1 MPNPYR
7 KVCPSCSR
15 VFTHPPAYTCHVKAA
30 SCGGQVPGSSKPP
43 SKLAPPA
50 GATAAL
56 PAVRPAVG
64 PPAKADGTKADGTK
78 AEAAKQSAGAARS
91 GMPLFFK
98 QLESELL
105 TSEIQFKDAKEQ
117 AAYVKDMAR
126 VKEQNKLT
134 SDNIVVDFGWEPTD
148 NKQKRP
154 RESAS
159 WNAPA
164 AHKFSEDST
173 EDSSDFERSDEENGP
188 APQPAPVRPSKAS
201 PVAAKS
207 PTNKPA
213 AGSDGIDT
221 KYAALI
227 AKLTTTPDEA
237 RLAAMSL
244 DDLRF
249 LLRKNGTSSHNMLKM
264 PVVRCRPRASSTPPL
279 LPTACGHQTDS
290 PTHCLP
296 NVQVSTLARIASTT
310 GLKASVDLTSEP
322 TGRKRQRSA
331 PLSHGSAP
339 TEKKRAADSGGR
351 AASPAG
357 PAVVPS
363 RSSKRER
370 KHTQLGS
377 DYVDP
382 STIDQGYFHA
392 SIGDRSGTGDA
403 AADKKKKKKVS
414 QKLVAQSKLDEVM
427 SKYSSLD
434 SGFASPFQQQSKGKI
449 SSARHAC
456 PGGPL
461 PMRPRALMMYVL
473 RLTLRSPLLSLRSAD
488 PGGIGQRG
496 GGGE

>member
-1 MPNPYR
+1 M
-7 KVCPSCSR
+7 
-15 VFTHPPAYTCHVKAA
+15 
-30 SCGGQVPGSSKPP
+30 
-43 SKLAPPA
+43 
-50 GATAAL
+50 
-56 PAVRPAVG
+56 
-64 PPAKADGTKADGTK
+64 
-78 AEAAKQSAGAARS
+78 
-91 GMPLFFK
+91 
-98 QLESELL
+98 
-105 TSEIQFKDAKEQ
+105 
-117 AAYVKDMAR
+117 
-126 VKEQNKLT
+126 
-134 SDNIVVDFGWEPTD
+134 
-148 NKQKRP
+148 
-154 RESAS
+154 
-159 WNAPA
+159 
-164 AHKFSEDST
+164 
-173 EDSSDFERSDEENGP
+173 
-188 APQPAPVRPSKAS
+188 
-201 PVAAKS
+201 
-207 PTNKPA
+207 
-213 AGSDGIDT
+213 
-221 KYAALI
+221 
-227 AKLTTTPDEA
+227 
-237 RLAAMSL
+237 
-244 DDLRF
+244 
-249 LLRKNGTSSHNMLKM
+249 
-264 PVVRCRPRASSTPPL
+264 
-279 LPTACGHQTDS
+279 
-290 PTHCLP
+290 
-296 NVQVSTLARIASTT
+296 STLARIASTT

-403 AADKKKKKKVS
+403 AADKKKKKKKMS

-461 PMRPRALMMYVL
+461 PMRPRALMVYVL